1 MQKWKVLLP
10 VRRTDNCYFFTQV
23 DNNLRFFMF
32 RNFQD
37 INKHIVNKSQTTGN
51 Q

>member
-10 VRRTDNCYFFTQV
+10 VRRTDKYCYFFTQV

-37 INKHIVNKSQTTGN
+37 INKHFVNKS
-51 Q
+51 